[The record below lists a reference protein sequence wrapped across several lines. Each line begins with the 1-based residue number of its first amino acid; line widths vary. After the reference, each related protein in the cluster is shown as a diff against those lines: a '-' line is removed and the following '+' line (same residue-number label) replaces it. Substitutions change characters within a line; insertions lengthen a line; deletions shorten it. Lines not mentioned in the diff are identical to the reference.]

1 MRLVVLDG
9 FTANPGDLDDS
20 ELRGLVDECQ
30 IYERTSP
37 AEIVSRAANAE
48 ILLTNKTVLD
58 AAVLAQLP
66 TCRYIGVLATGY
78 NVVDLSTARNQGIT
92 VTNIPAYSTDSV
104 AQAVFAHLLEHTHR
118 VADHTRWAKERWSG
132 HRDFSYTDGAIT
144 ELAGLTMGLVGF
156 GAIGQAVA
164 RIAMAFGMRIL
175 VSTRTVPS
183 ELPSGIL
190 PSDLSTVEASA
201 RFRFVDLDTLFRESD
216 VISLHCPLTSATE
229 RLISASNLAKMK
241 QTAILINMGRGGLV
255 DESALATALQHEQ
268 IAGAGLDVL
277 SSEPPQADNPLLSVR
292 HCTLTPHYAWAT
304 AAARRRLLKIAT
316 ENVRTYLKKKPK
328 NVVS

>member
-20 ELRGLVDECQ
+20 ELRGLVTDCQ
-30 IYERTSP
+30 IYERTAP
-37 AEIVSRAANAE
+37 TEIVSRAANAE

-78 NVVDLSTARNQGIT
+78 NVVDLVAARRQGII

-118 VADHTRWAKERWSG
+118 VAAHTVWAKEHWSG

-144 ELAGLTMGLVGF
+144 ELAGLTMGVVGF
-156 GAIGQAVA
+156 GAIGRAVA
-164 RIAMAFGMRIL
+164 RIAAAFGMRIL

-183 ELPSGIL
+183 TFPSDIL
-190 PSDLSTVEASA
+190 PSDLSTAEASE
-201 RFRFVDLDTLFRESD
+201 RLRFVDLDTLFCESD
-216 VISLHCPLTSATE
+216 VVSLHCPLTLTTE

-241 QTAILINMGRGGLV
+241 RTAILINTGRGGLV
-255 DESALATALQHEQ
+255 DESALATALQNEQ

-277 SSEPPQADNPLLSVR
+277 SCEPPRADNPLLSAP
-292 HCTLTPHYAWAT
+292 HCTITPHYAWAT
-304 AAARRRLLKIAT
+304 AAARQRLLKIAT
-316 ENVRTYLKKKPK
+316 ENVRAYLEKQPK

>member
-1 MRLVVLDG
+1 MRIVVLDG

-20 ELRGLVDECQ
+20 DLRGLVADCR

-37 AEIVSRAANAE
+37 AEIVRRAAHAE
-48 ILLTNKTVLD
+48 ILLTNKTMLD

-66 TCRYIGVLATGY
+66 ECRYIGVLATGY
-78 NVVDLSTARNQGIT
+78 NVVDLVAARRHGIT

-118 VADHTRWAKERWSG
+118 VAAHTRWAVEHWSN

-156 GAIGQAVA
+156 GAIGHAVA
-164 RIAMAFGMRIL
+164 RIAAAFGMRLL

-183 ELPSGIL
+183 ELPTDIL
-190 PSDLSTVEASA
+190 PGGLSATEAA
-201 RFRFVDLDTLFRESD
+201 KWLRFVDLDTLFRESD
-216 VISLHCPLTSATE
+216 VISLHCPLTPSTE
-229 RLISASNLAKMK
+229 RLISAERLAMMRR
-241 QTAILINMGRGGLV
+241 TAILINTGRGGLV
-255 DESALATALQHEQ
+255 DEPALAAALRNGQ

-277 SSEPPQADNPLLSVR
+277 SSEPPQSDHPLLSAP
-292 HCTLTPHYAWAT
+292 HCTITPHYAWAT
-304 AAARRRLLKIAT
+304 AAARRRLLEIAT
-316 ENVRTYLKKKPK
+316 GNVRDFLNGHPQ